1 MFNVED
7 HYAAYMRK
15 ETIRT
20 LSQPFALTNRSVKAL
35 KRQKQSMGIPKVE
48 REKIKY
54 RDFVE
59 IGKMFID
66 YLTALKGAMNPS
78 AFVSKMYICELTGAK
93 IKIVGGRDGFI
104 VEERANSIIV
114 VLEDDSVKT
123 YLKKTTDF
131 IITHDGIEYVFIG
144 SEMKPNRFIKK

>member
-7 HYAAYMRK
+7 HYGAHMRK
-15 ETIRT
+15 ETIRA
-20 LSQPFALTNRSVKAL
+20 LSQPFSLTNKSAKTS
-35 KRQKQSMGIPKVE
+35 KKSQKNRAIPKVE

-59 IGKMFID
+59 IGKMFTD
-66 YLTALKGAMNPS
+66 YLTALKGSMNPS
-78 AFVSKMYICELTGAK
+78 AFVNKIYMCELTGAE
-93 IKIVGGRDGFI
+93 IKIVGGSTGI
-104 VEERANSIIV
+104 IIEERANSIIV

-131 IITHDGIEYVFIG
+131 IVIHDGIEYIFIG
-144 SEMKPNRFIKK
+144 SGMKPNRFIKK